1 MSHLLTVTNLH
12 LLEAAAGVYAHG
24 HDNSTSD
31 LIDSASSLL
40 TIKLTPPLPQPPSRA
55 HTLAP
60 HTIAT
65 LASDYLSDDSDA
77 FVVRAPA
84 LLRKKSGEL
93 VKLSLKLPSLAKC
106 MSTPALSSPNKS
118 VRFASRLANIK
129 MFDGKDSPSTVSTA
143 DNTPMGSPQYVHDD
157 FFEKK
162 NGYFLWDWGNEDVS
176 DITSDTSS
184 EDDDDA
190 PAAPAKYQIVYSN
203 YTLPKS
209 IYDKQASNVYVQSLA
224 LSPDRNALVGLIM
237 VKNLAFE
244 KKITIKLTFN
254 GWHTSLIIN
263 NILYVKSFASINF
276 DQFRFSIPLTNMSKY
291 INVELVVKY
300 EVGGIAHW
308 DNNNHQNYYV
318 KLQPAHK
325 QQTHQVKPYS
335 YLPNNQTPHFDDLVN
350 RLIGFQLSREDEIED
365 YIYKEKTAPVATRP
379 KSDLHLRYNLSD
391 ELENV
396 KPRTTPPSTLVTSA
410 PTRPK
415 LAPSVS
421 FPGRPLSASAS
432 ASAITLKPRY
442 SQSFKAKQATAPGIA
457 DDATFNS
464 ASYTNLL
471 QSYCFYNGDTGVA
484 KSVAKLQSTTSI
496 PSFNSSASTFH
507 ALSDSI
513 HI

>member
-12 LLEAAAGVYAHG
+12 RVVSASGVYTHD
-24 HDNSTSD
+24 HDNSTSES
-31 LIDSASSLL
+31 IDSASSLL
-40 TIKLTPPLPQPPSRA
+40 TIKLTPPLPQRPGP
-55 HTLAP
+55 TLLP
-60 HTIAT
+60 HILAT
-65 LASDYLSDDSDA
+65 LTSDYLSDESDGSVA
-77 FVVRAPA
+77 RVPA

-106 MSTPALSSPNKS
+106 MSSPALSSPNKS

-143 DNTPMGSPQYVHDD
+143 ENTPMGSPQYINDD

-162 NGYFLWDWGNEDVS
+162 NGYFLWDWDNEEIS
-176 DITSDTSS
+176 DITSS

-190 PAAPAKYQIVYSN
+190 LAAPAKYQIVYSN

-209 IYDKQASNVYVQSLA
+209 IYDKQNSNVYVQSLA
-224 LSPDRNALVGLIM
+224 LSPDRNALIGLIM

-244 KKITIKLTFN
+244 KKLTIKLTFN

-263 NILYVKSFASINF
+263 NILYVKSFTSINF
-276 DQFRFSIPLTNMSKY
+276 DQFRFAIPLSNMSKY
-291 INVELVVKY
+291 LTVELVVKY
-300 EVGGIAHW
+300 EVGGVVHW
-308 DNNNHQNYYV
+308 DNNNHQNYHL
-318 KLQPAHK
+318 KLHPAHN
-325 QQTHQVKPYS
+325 QHTHQFKPYS
-335 YLPNNQTPHFDDLVN
+335 YQPNTQTPHFDDLVN

-365 YIYKEKTAPVATRP
+365 YIYREKTAPVASRP

-396 KPRTTPPSTLVTSA
+396 KPRTTPPSTTLPVA
-410 PTRPK
+410 PARPK
-415 LAPSVS
+415 LAPSQS
-421 FPGRPLSASAS
+421 FPGRPASAS
-432 ASAITLKPRY
+432 TVTLKPRY
-442 SQSFKAKQATAPGIA
+442 SQSFKAKQATASGLL

-471 QSYCFYNGDTGVA
+471 QSYCFYNGDSGVP